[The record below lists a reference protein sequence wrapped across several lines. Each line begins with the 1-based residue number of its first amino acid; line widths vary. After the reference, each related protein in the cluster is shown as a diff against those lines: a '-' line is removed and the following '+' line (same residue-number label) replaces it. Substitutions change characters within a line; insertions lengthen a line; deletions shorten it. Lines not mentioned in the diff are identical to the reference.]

1 MVDLTPARPSLARLG
16 GGAKT
21 EDVMTDSLCNIF
33 PHGARSAVVTG
44 PSPATPPET
53 RRRARRGGGHRL
65 QSRTCTR
72 LDSV

>member
-44 PSPATPPET
+44 PATPPH
-53 RRRARRGGGHRL
+53 RRRHGGGRGGAAVTGCSPAHARG
-65 QSRTCTR
+65 
-72 LDSV
+72 

>member
-44 PSPATPPET
+44 PAPPHRRRHGGGRGGAAVTGCSPAH
-53 RRRARRGGGHRL
+53 ARG
-65 QSRTCTR
+65 
-72 LDSV
+72 